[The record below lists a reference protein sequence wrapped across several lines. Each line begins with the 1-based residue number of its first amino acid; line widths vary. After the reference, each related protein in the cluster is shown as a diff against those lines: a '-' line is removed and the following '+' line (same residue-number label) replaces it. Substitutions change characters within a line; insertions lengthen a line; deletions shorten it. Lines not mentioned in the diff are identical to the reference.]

1 MERDTMIRVM
11 GGLLSPLSL
20 SGLSSSESPGSTHA
34 PDNLLATSSQMT
46 FKGPTSSSWGEPA
59 QLAPVSRDDDEDE
72 EFDSSSGLPDLDDTD
87 DEDSIGSLASSV
99 TSHNASSTSSTS
111 TVSSF
116 KRVSFVE
123 PLVTRVWTRPRTDPR
138 DVRDLFYSQD
148 ETQRFRMEY
157 REEKRLQSLEESST
171 FGTTEQQPPINSSSS
186 SHRISRVVVSH
197 HNSQQTFFDKEYYL
211 TAVSS
216 SSSSPSTLTTV
227 SSCGLEASEDFFDN
241 ASFWSGQI
249 TWY

>member
-1 MERDTMIRVM
+1 MTIKMERDTMIRVM

-34 PDNLLATSSQMT
+34 PDNVLATSSQMT
-46 FKGPTSSSWGEPA
+46 FKGQTSSSWEPS
-59 QLAPVSRDDDEDE
+59 QLAPVSRDED

-157 REEKRLQSLEESST
+157 REEKRLQSLEECST
-171 FGTTEQQPPINSSSS
+171 FGTTEQPPPTNSSSS

-197 HNSQQTFFDKEYYL
+197 HNSQQTFFDKEYL
-211 TAVSS
+211 TAVSSS